1 MMRVRPHS
9 NQPRLSPALA
19 LAAILSCLTLPTL
32 AIAQQ
37 TGGEQSGSQSQQ
49 KKTTHH
55 QGDPEKGISAGSTT
69 TTLPDEQASNINS
82 STDPRYGLL
91 TPLPET
97 GGIPAIYNEMY
108 GPSDAELNHRARQRE
123 YRTQLRIIER
133 KYFRSRVPE
142 TRALGIVELQEF
154 TDPAAFKPLIEE
166 FNDQEDDVRLA
177 ILDHFKQQGEQG
189 QAALAWVAIYDKD
202 PAIRN
207 EAAMRMDKQPAQP
220 VLKVLDRGLRSNVH
234 EVANAAGALAGTLNA
249 LDTIPLLIAGQAT
262 ADDRPENE
270 GDLAWI
276 AIQTQTAYIQ
286 GLRAVAGN
294 NSGAFEPIVGILNEG
309 TVMRVM
315 DAVVVVY
322 RTEVNRSLVNLTSND
337 WGQSTEHLGYNINDW
352 WNWYNNTYVPYK
364 NQQHQL
370 QQAREQAGMTGPLTG
385 SNAGS
390 IKIDTSNDK

>member
-1 MMRVRPHS
+1 
-9 NQPRLSPALA
+9 
-19 LAAILSCLTLPTL
+19 
-32 AIAQQ
+32 
-37 TGGEQSGSQSQQ
+37 
-49 KKTTHH
+49 
-55 QGDPEKGISAGSTT
+55 
-69 TTLPDEQASNINS
+69 
-82 STDPRYGLL
+82 
-91 TPLPET
+91 
-97 GGIPAIYNEMY
+97 
-108 GPSDAELNHRARQRE
+108 
-123 YRTQLRIIER
+123 
-133 KYFRSRVPE
+133 
-142 TRALGIVELQEF
+142 
-154 TDPAAFKPLIEE
+154 
-166 FNDQEDDVRLA
+166 
-177 ILDHFKQQGEQG
+177 
-189 QAALAWVAIYDKD
+189 
-202 PAIRN
+202 
-207 EAAMRMDKQPAQP
+207 MRMDKQPAQP
-220 VLKVLDRGLRSNVH
+220 VLKVLDRGLRSNMH

-262 ADDRPENE
+262 ADDRPDNE

-385 SNAGS
+385 SNSGS

>member
-1 MMRVRPHS
+1 MTSLRAATTRRSPLAQWVAATS
-9 NQPRLSPALA
+9 LLLS
-19 LAAILSCLTLPTL
+19 AATV
-32 AIAQQ
+32 A
-37 TGGEQSGSQSQQ
+37 SGQA
-49 KKTTHH
+49 TA
-55 QGDPEKGISAGSTT
+55 GDPDKGISGGSTSPT
-69 TTLPDEQASNINS
+69 PPEERDQDIDS

-97 GGIPAIYNEMY
+97 GGIPSIYDELY
-108 GPSDAELNHRARQRE
+108 GPSEAELNHRARQRE
-123 YRTQLRIIER
+123 YRKQLRLLER
-133 KYFRSRVPE
+133 KHFRTKVE
-142 TRALGIVELQEF
+142 KVRAEGIEEIKEF

-166 FNDQEDDVRLA
+166 FEDQKDDVRLA
-177 ILDHFKQQGEQG
+177 VLDHFAEQGEQG

-207 EAAMRMDKQPAQP
+207 EASMRMKLDPGQP

-262 ADDRPENE
+262 ADDRPDDQ

-276 AIQTQTAYIQ
+276 AIQTQTAYVQ

-352 WNWYNNTYVPYK
+352 WNWYNDTYVPYK
-364 NQQHQL
+364 NAQYQL
-370 QQAREQAGMTGPLTG
+370 EQAREKAGMTGPLSGTG
-385 SNAGS
+385 SGS
-390 IKIDTSNDK
+390 IKINTSDDGQ